1 MNVKLNRKNI
11 FHKILLISNV
21 FFIVALLFSYVAS
34 LFSPST
40 FWIAAFFG
48 LALPFLFFI
57 NLIFIIVWLFL
68 GRKYFMLSLFA
79 LILGYKSIPKIIQ
92 FNVNKDV
99 PENAYKIM
107 SYNVRLFDLYQW
119 QENKKS
125 RSNIFKLIR
134 REKADILCLQEFYY
148 SEDTTYEFKTLDSI
162 SNFQNVN
169 YIHTEYNYNK
179 GLQHWGIA
187 TFSKYPI
194 VGKGRVNFPSTE
206 HNICI
211 YTDIQ
216 LKDEIIRVYNMH
228 LASIQLEKVDY
239 KSDPDAAIDYFGKE
253 KEWIAKLKTAFF
265 KRAEQAESIALSIAN
280 SPYRVILVGDLNDS
294 PNSYAYRT
302 LSKDMKDAFVQAGRG
317 FGQTYIGKF
326 PSFRIDYIL
335 HSKTIKSHRFQ
346 TLEDKLSD
354 HHPIVSQFTID

>member
-1 MNVKLNRKNI
+1 
-11 FHKILLISNV
+11 
-21 FFIVALLFSYVAS
+21 
-34 LFSPST
+34 
-40 FWIAAFFG
+40 
-48 LALPFLFFI
+48 
-57 NLIFIIVWLFL
+57 
-68 GRKYFMLSLFA
+68 MLSLFV

-92 FNVNKDV
+92 FNVSQGI

-119 QENKKS
+119 QEKKTT
-125 RSNIFKLIR
+125 RSEIFKLIK
-134 REKADILCLQEFYY
+134 REKADILCLQEFYH

-169 YIHTEYNYNK
+169 YIHVEYNFNK
-179 GLQHWGIA
+179 GLNYWGIA
-187 TFSKYPI
+187 TFSKFPI
-194 VGKGRVNFPSTE
+194 VGKGRVEFPSTE

-239 KSDPDAAIDYFGKE
+239 KTDPDAAVEYFGQE
-253 KEWIAKLKTAFF
+253 KELLNKLKLAFN
-265 KRAEQAESIALSIAN
+265 KRALQAEAIAQSIAE
-280 SPYRVILVGDLNDS
+280 SPYRVMVVGDLNDS

-302 LSKDMKDAFVQAGRG
+302 LSKDMKDSFVQAGRG

-346 TLEDKLSD
+346 TLKDELSD
-354 HHPIVSQFTID
+354 HHPIVSQFSID